1 MPPVVQAVT
10 YLIPG
15 RYFLAA
21 LRAIILK
28 GAGWSAIWDQI
39 LYLTA
44 FTGLSLGA
52 SAVRLGRSER
62 ERPDRSARLSRTRRR
77 RAGA

>member
-1 MPPVVQAVT
+1 MPPFVQAVT
-10 YLIPG
+10 YLVPG

-28 GAGWSAIWDQI
+28 GAGLTAIWDQF

-44 FTGLSLGA
+44 FSVLSLGA
-52 SAVRLGRSER
+52 SAVRLGKGDR
-62 ERPDRSARLSRTRRR
+62 ERTTRRR
-77 RAGA
+77 RPGA